1 MFGEIFANGK
11 LRLIAYV
18 ILSQSYFIYDLN
30 KDLDQKTNSIKETIT
45 ILDSKINQQQIELNK
60 DISNLRKESASAL
73 NSLSSDLDE
82 LRVQSSESKK
92 AISKLSEGLKEL
104 ENVQIEANQDFSLI
118 VEDVIDA
125 VVSIRTEN
133 NIGSGVFVSPKYL
146 ITNYHVVDNA
156 NTILITTVDGTT
168 KSAELIGYEPNV
180 DIAVLEV
187 ANGNFNYLEFEDMD
201 NVKVGERVIAIGSPS
216 GLSFSVTQGIV
227 SSKNRTGPNNLD
239 IYIQTDAPINP
250 GNSGGPLVNIDKKI
264 AAINTWK
271 IANVEGLGFS
281 IQADTVKEV
290 YDGILAQI

>member
-60 DISNLRKESASAL
+60 DILNLRKESASAL

-168 KSAELIGYEPNV
+168 KA
-180 DIAVLEV
+180 
-187 ANGNFNYLEFEDMD
+187 
-201 NVKVGERVIAIGSPS
+201 
-216 GLSFSVTQGIV
+216 LS
-227 SSKNRTGPNNLD
+227 
-239 IYIQTDAPINP
+239 
-250 GNSGGPLVNIDKKI
+250 
-264 AAINTWK
+264 
-271 IANVEGLGFS
+271 
-281 IQADTVKEV
+281 
-290 YDGILAQI
+290 